1 MANTEKNDMSREL
14 VHAAVVAARLQDKHQ
29 IEKAFLGFSQA
40 AVDDVLAELCVQLEE
55 VTVDCDID
63 QLMNAVQLPLP
74 DEPMRILISVWKVD
88 MEELFA
94 CADYDLPKLLAMMV
108 VLIAALQDAAGRS

>member
-1 MANTEKNDMSREL
+1 MENSDNSDISRQL
-14 VHAAVVAARLQDKHQ
+14 VQAAVAAARRQDKDQ

-40 AVDDVLAELCVQLEE
+40 AIDDVLAELCVQLQEA
-55 VTVDCDID
+55 TVDCEIER
-63 QLMNAVQLPLP
+63 LMDAVQLPLP
-74 DEPMRILISVWKVD
+74 DEPMKILISVWKVD
-88 MEELFA
+88 MEGLFA